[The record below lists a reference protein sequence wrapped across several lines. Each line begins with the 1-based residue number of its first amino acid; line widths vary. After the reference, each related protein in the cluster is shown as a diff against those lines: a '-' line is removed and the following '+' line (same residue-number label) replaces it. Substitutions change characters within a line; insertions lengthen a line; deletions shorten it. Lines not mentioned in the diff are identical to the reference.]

1 MNYFSC
7 LDHTVV
13 EVEPGVNC
21 YSKRAGLRL
30 TVHRRIPSI
39 KNLFSEKSSS
49 NSKFAVNGTFSNAGK
64 YRNSHVILNLAK
76 MCTCVEIL
84 FKLEEMKKS

>member
-7 LDHTVV
+7 LDATVL
-13 EVEPGVNC
+13 EVEPGVKC

-30 TVHRRIPSI
+30 TVHRRTPSI

-64 YRNSHVILNLAK
+64 KQKLARQTESGK
-76 MCTCVEIL
+76 NVHLRRDLI
-84 FKLEEMKKS
+84 